1 MRKFGAIALFFAFAA
16 LFQPALHAQDQKK
29 AHTCKNC
36 NMNFDNAGKKFSVV
50 VPKGIEFSEFDD
62 IGCALLWKNGEC
74 AMRQDAFDNNA
85 LVYDY
90 RTEESVPIQS
100 AFFVVEAGL
109 KTPMGH
115 GIVAFKVREQAEQ
128 LVAELKK
135 GKVVKYAELD
145 SLKLK

>member
-1 MRKFGAIALFFAFAA
+1 MRKFGAIAFAFVLVA
-16 LFQPALHAQDQKK
+16 LVQPALHAQDQKG

-36 NMNFDNAGKKFSVV
+36 DMKFNDAEKKFSVV
-50 VPKGIEFSEFDD
+50 VPRGIEFSEFDD
-62 IGCALLWKNGEC
+62 VGCALVWKNGEC

-85 LVYDY
+85 VVYDY
-90 RTEESVPIQS
+90 RTEEAVPIQS
-100 AFFVVEAGL
+100 AFFVVEAGI
-109 KTPMGH
+109 KTPMGY
-115 GIVAFKVREQAEQ
+115 GIVAFKIRAQAEQ